1 MKLARNWSQRWNL
14 MLSQIKNVNL
24 FLLEK
29 RILILWKW
37 KRSLRKKR
45 KKKIKSL
52 SPNLSLWLSLSPHL
66 SPCPRASPILSP
78 ILSPNL
84 HSSPSLS
91 VSLRLCH
98 WLFCSLH
105 PRLFRSKGIYLLSGR
120 IFL

>member
-52 SPNLSLWLSLSPHL
+52 SPNLSLWLSLSP
-66 SPCPRASPILSP
+66 CPRASPTLSPSLSP
-78 ILSPNL
+78 ILSPSL
-84 HSSPSLS
+84 YSSPSLC

-98 WLFCSLH
+98 
-105 PRLFRSKGIYLLSGR
+105 
-120 IFL
+120 